1 MQGKRGPGWRPEC
14 ASARDGCRRPR
25 AGIPLESDDASARRI
40 EPVAERDDARA
51 PVAPLERPLRLAP
64 DLAAHALA
72 VAIADEEGREHR
84 GARAVA
90 LHREARHRVADLAH
104 WRIFSRAVSRLERS
118 RSSSSTSG

>member
-64 DLAAHALA
+64 DLAAHL
-72 VAIADEEGREHR
+72 AIADEEGREHR

-118 RSSSSTSG
+118 RSSSST

>member
-1 MQGKRGPGWRPEC
+1 MQGKRGPGWRPQYASVHDSCRRSC
-14 ASARDGCRRPR
+14 ASV
-25 AGIPLESDDASARRI
+25 PLESDDASARRI

-64 DLAAHALA
+64 DLAAHALG

-90 LHREARHRVADLAH
+90 FHREARHPVADLAQ
-104 WRIFSRAVSRLERS
+104 
-118 RSSSSTSG
+118 G